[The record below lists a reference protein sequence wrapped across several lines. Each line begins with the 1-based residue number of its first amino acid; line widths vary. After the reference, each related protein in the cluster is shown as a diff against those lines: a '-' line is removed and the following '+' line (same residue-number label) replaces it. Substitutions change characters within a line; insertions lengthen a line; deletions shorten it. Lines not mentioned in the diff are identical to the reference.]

1 MAAYDLEEQEQLAEI
16 KAWWKQYGNLV
27 TGIVIAASIGVLAWQ
42 GWNWYQRNQAA
53 QASAVYGVLQR
64 AVLERDTQKTKVAAG
79 ELVEKYGSTVY
90 AQLGALTAAKA
101 LYESGDLKSAQAQL
115 NWVADNGKDEI
126 RDLGRL
132 RLAAVLLDEKSYDEA
147 LKALSVSHGKGFDGR
162 FAELKGDVLTAQ
174 GKKAEAAWLRWCCV
188 KWIGVRV
195 SSCRRISRA
204 TSSLWARKD
213 LANSRHCSRPRGA
226 TDRKVVSAA
235 P

>member
-79 ELVEKYGSTVY
+79 ELVEKYSSTVY

-101 LYESGDLKSAQAQL
+101 LYESGDRKSAQAQL
-115 NWVADNGKDEI
+115 SWIAENGKDEI
-126 RDLGRL
+126 KDLGRL

-147 LKALSVSHGKGFDGR
+147 LKALSASHGAGFDGR
-162 FAELKGDVLTAQ
+162 FAEMKGDVLTAQ
-174 GKKAEAAWLRWCCV
+174 GKKAEAAAAYKLVLAKLSEGTKDGKNKNTLQAQEVNAPYREMVQQKLDSLGDV
-188 KWIGVRV
+188 K
-195 SSCRRISRA
+195 
-204 TSSLWARKD
+204 
-213 LANSRHCSRPRGA
+213 
-226 TDRKVVSAA
+226 
-235 P
+235 

>member
-53 QASAVYGVLQR
+53 QASAVYSVLQR

-79 ELVEKYGSTVY
+79 ELVEKFGSTVY

-126 RDLGRL
+126 KDLGRL

-147 LKALSVSHGKGFDGR
+147 LKALSASHGAGFDGR
-162 FAELKGDVLTAQ
+162 FAELRGDVLTAQ
-174 GKKAEAAWLRWCCV
+174 GKKAEAAAAYKLVLV
-188 KWIGVRV
+188 KLDEG
-195 SSCRRISRA
+195 A
-204 TSSLWARKD
+204 KDGKTKNSLQAQEV
-213 LANSRHCSRPRGA
+213 N
-226 TDRKVVSAA
+226 A
-235 P
+235 PYREMVQQKLDSLGDVK

>member
-79 ELVEKYGSTVY
+79 ELVEKYSSTVY

-101 LYESGDLKSAQAQL
+101 LYESGDRKSAQAQL
-115 NWVADNGKDEI
+115 SWIADNGKDEI
-126 RDLGRL
+126 KDLGRL

-147 LKALSVSHGKGFDGR
+147 LKALSASHGAGFDGR
-162 FAELKGDVLTAQ
+162 FAEMKGDVLTAQ
-174 GKKAEAAWLRWCCV
+174 GKKAEAAAAYKLVLAKLNEGTKDGKNKNTLQAQEVNAPYREMVQQKLDSLGDV
-188 KWIGVRV
+188 K
-195 SSCRRISRA
+195 
-204 TSSLWARKD
+204 
-213 LANSRHCSRPRGA
+213 
-226 TDRKVVSAA
+226 
-235 P
+235 